1 MKMHTGSTYL
11 SFLSLVP
18 ADSEYY
24 VRPQLPY
31 LMRDRLWG
39 GENTEERDS
48 DGGYITW
55 KWLKTVGHIC
65 LGGVKNEG
73 SLVAGSIS

>member
-48 DGGYITW
+48 DGGLYHLEMVENSW
-55 KWLKTVGHIC
+55 AYLSWR
-65 LGGVKNEG
+65 
-73 SLVAGSIS
+73 S